1 MRVFAVAMQK
11 GGVGK
16 STVTSNLAIILAD
29 RGERV
34 LVIDADP
41 QGHQTTG
48 FGLQLADD
56 AVTLVDV
63 LLDRVPI
70 STAIVPARPAV
81 TKGDD
86 VVRPRLPLDLVPS
99 KLTLQVADAQLSGK
113 ADGHHRMREALEEV
127 RDNYDYVLIDCP
139 PNLGMLTT
147 NALVAAERP
156 IVPFQTE
163 QLSYE
168 SFPQFL
174 ETFVTVKK
182 YLHPTLKDPVL
193 LPNMFQAQT
202 VHHREVLEEAKR
214 NPFGYAVLDPIRR
227 AIKAAEAVGLG
238 RTIYEHDRTASE
250 GFERAAERIAA
261 L

>member
-1 MRVFAVAMQK
+1 MRVFAIAMQK

-16 STVTSNLAIILAD
+16 STVTSNLGIILAD

-34 LVIDADP
+34 LVVDADP
-41 QGHQTTG
+41 QGHQSTS
-48 FGLQLADD
+48 FGLRLPED

-63 LLDRVPI
+63 LLDRVSI
-70 STAIVPARPAV
+70 RKAIMPVRPAV
-81 TKGDD
+81 RRGEEI
-86 VVRPRLPLDLVPS
+86 VSPALPLHLVPS

-113 ADGHHRMREALEEV
+113 PDGHHRMREALEEV
-127 RDNYDYVLIDCP
+127 REDYDYVLIDCP

-174 ETFVTVKK
+174 ETFMTVRK
-182 YLHPTLKDPVL
+182 YLHPQLKDPVL

-202 VHHREVLEEAKR
+202 VHHREVLAEARR
-214 NPFGYAVLDPIRR
+214 NPFGFPVFEPIRR

-238 RTIYEHDRTASE
+238 KTIYEHDRTASE
-250 GFERAAERIAA
+250 GFERAAERMAA

>member
-16 STVTSNLAIILAD
+16 STVTSNLAIVLAD
-29 RGERV
+29 RGSRV

-41 QGHQTTG
+41 QGHQSANFGIRLPADALTT
-48 FGLQLADD
+48 A
-56 AVTLVDV
+56 DV
-63 LLDRVPI
+63 LIDRAPI
-70 STAIVPARPAV
+70 RNALVVVRPAV
-81 TKGDD
+81 MKGQE
-86 VVRPRLPLDLVPS
+86 VLHAALPLHLLPS
-99 KLTLQVADAQLSGK
+99 NIQLAVADAQLSGK
-113 ADGHHRMREALEEV
+113 PDGHHRLKEALEDV
-127 RDNYDYVLIDCP
+127 RDDYDYVLIDCP

-147 NALVAAERP
+147 NALVASERP

-174 ETFVTVKK
+174 ETFMRVRK
-182 YLHPTLKDPVL
+182 YLHPDLKDPVL
-193 LPNMFQAQT
+193 LPNMYQAQT
-202 VHHREVLEEAKR
+202 VHHRDVLAEARK
-214 NPFGYAVLDPIRR
+214 NPFGFPVLDPIRR

-238 RTIYEHDRTASE
+238 RTIYEHDRGASE
-250 GFERAAERIAA
+250 GFERAAERMVA

>member
-1 MRVFAVAMQK
+1 MRVFPVAMQK

-29 RGERV
+29 RGSRV

-41 QGHQTTG
+41 QGHQAANFGIKVPADTMTT
-48 FGLQLADD
+48 
-56 AVTLVDV
+56 TDV

-70 STAIVPARPAV
+70 RKAIV
-81 TKGDD
+81 
-86 VVRPRLPLDLVPS
+86 VVRPDVAKQGNIVKAALPLHLVPS
-99 KLTLQVADAQLSGK
+99 NIHLAVADAQLSGK
-113 ADGHHRMREALEEV
+113 PDGHHRLREALADV
-127 RDNYDYVLIDCP
+127 REDYDFVFIDCP

-174 ETFVTVKK
+174 ETFMRVRK
-182 YLHPTLKDPVL
+182 YLHPDLGDPIL
-193 LPNMFQAQT
+193 LPNMYQAQT
-202 VHHREVLEEAKR
+202 VHHRDVLAEATK
-214 NPFGYAVLDPIRR
+214 NPFGFLVFEPIRR
-227 AIKAAEAVGLG
+227 AIKASEAVGLG
-238 RTIYEHDRTASE
+238 RTIYEHDRVASD